1 MDTEKLTTM
10 SRDAVS
16 AAVRNALAAG
26 NPSVE
31 PAHLLHAL
39 LMVPENS
46 VGPLLESV
54 GVDPAQIDQRA
65 QAAISKLPSSQGS
78 SVAQPQLSG
87 SFARVLADAEIRAD
101 KLGDSYV
108 STEHLLIALTSI
120 PSEAQTM
127 LVGAGATTE
136 KLEEAFAG
144 ARGDRRVTSPE
155 AEGGESALSKYSV
168 DLTERAR
175 EGKLDPVIGRDQ
187 EIRRVVQ
194 VLARRTKNN
203 PVLPK

>member
-16 AAVRNALAAG
+16 AVVRNALAAG

-54 GVDPAQIDQRA
+54 GVDPAQIGQRA

-136 KLEEAFAG
+136 KLEEAFRRSIPLGRIGQPSDLPG
-144 ARGDRRVTSPE
+144 AILFFASTDASYVT
-155 AEGGESALSKYSV
+155 G
-168 DLTERAR
+168 
-175 EGKLDPVIGRDQ
+175 
-187 EIRRVVQ
+187 Q
-194 VLARRTKNN
+194 VLSVSGGLTMNG
-203 PVLPK
+203 